1 MRRMNQHGVRSGLG
15 ILLGLFFVGSVPVTG
30 QMLASYGQ
38 HIAIAKKM
46 KPGLATLGIIGS
58 NLSDKMIEQIS
69 KAATGQGVKIVVAQ
83 PQDAGQVAS
92 FYNKLTG
99 EKKVEMIWFPD
110 PGDHMILGIGFEF
123 LREKA
128 VADKIGLI
136 VPQESLVA
144 SGGLCTVL
152 LEGGKLKVMVNRKI
166 AQLIGLSVPAES
178 SESVTF
184 VSR

>member
-1 MRRMNQHGVRSGLG
+1 MRRTKQHELWWGPALLLALLVLGSGLA
-15 ILLGLFFVGSVPVTG
+15 TG
-30 QMLASYGQ
+30 QTLASYGQ
-38 HIAIAKKM
+38 HVAIAKKM
-46 KPGLATLGIIGS
+46 KPGLTTLGIFGS

-69 KAATGQGVKIVVAQ
+69 RAATGQGVKIVIAK

-92 FYNKLTG
+92 FYNKLAG

-110 PGDHMILGIGFEF
+110 PADHMILGIGFEF

-128 VADKIGLI
+128 VTDKIGLI

-152 LEGGKLKVMVNRKI
+152 VDGGKLKVIVNQRI
-166 AQLIGLSVPAES
+166 AQVIGLSVPAES